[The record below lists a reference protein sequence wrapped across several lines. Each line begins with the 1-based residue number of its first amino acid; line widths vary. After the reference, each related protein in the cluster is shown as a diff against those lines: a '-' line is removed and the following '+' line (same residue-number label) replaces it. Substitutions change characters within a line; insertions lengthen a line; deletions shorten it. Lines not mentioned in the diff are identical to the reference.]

1 MTAGLDIRNT
11 DGNIV
16 IDQNYSNLYLS
27 RKIKA
32 STLPV
37 AEFTGHGTWVFG
49 SFWGRKIEL
58 GENEVVVA
66 VGRENGG
73 NCPYW
78 IHYGAINNPNI
89 AIPKTQYLFAAEWFY
104 AVNSSAIAPWTEQG
118 ISTGISDSTYVD
130 DDVYVYVFATNR
142 TVTEHGYGMQVF
154 DENGSCVYDSN
165 DKSARV
171 LYAGGTACNVPL
183 NKKIAIAPCGISMCD
198 AKTYGD
204 LSGSAFLSGIGVYN
218 GQTYRAVVEDGFTF
232 PDEEMY
238 FDLDFVWT
246 VHSLSYIVF
255 DVTNY

>member
-16 IDQNYSNLYLS
+16 IDQNYNNLYLS
-27 RKIKA
+27 RKIQA

-37 AEFTGHGTWVFG
+37 AEFRGHGTWVLATFY
-49 SFWGRKIEL
+49 GRKIEL
-58 GENEVVVA
+58 NDNEVLVA

-78 IHYGAINNPNI
+78 IHYGAINSANVEV
-89 AIPKTQYLFAAEWFY
+89 PKTQYLFAAEWYY
-104 AVNSSAIAPWTEQG
+104 AINSSAIAPWTEQG
-118 ISTGISDSTYVD
+118 ISTGISDNTQVD

-171 LYAGGTACNVPL
+171 LYAGGESCNVPL

-198 AKTYGD
+198 AKTGGEEF
-204 LSGSAFLSGIGVYN
+204 GSAFMSGIGVYN
-218 GQTYRAVVEDGFTF
+218 GQTKRAVIEEGFF
-232 PDEEMY
+232 LQD
-238 FDLDFVWT
+238 FDLAYEWT
-246 VHSLSYIVF
+246 LHNLSYIVF